1 MTSSFMSMMDVIK
14 KILSRDS
21 NYLVDMVMWLK
32 FGISNISM
40 REVIIISI
48 LYGLDQKH
56 RFEGWSWF
64 KFNNVRLALGMNLKF
79 HTSVAK
85 GLKLKVRK
93 FWELIP
99 TFAEVKEENLIG
111 GWPFCSHPP
120 ILNSIKTLWNVDQTY
135 SEPYR

>member
-1 MTSSFMSMMDVIK
+1 
-14 KILSRDS
+14 
-21 NYLVDMVMWLK
+21 
-32 FGISNISM
+32 M

-48 LYGLDQKH
+48 LYGLDQKN

-93 FWELIP
+93 FWELVL
-99 TFAEVKEENLIG
+99 TNVEVTRENLVGIL
-111 GWPFCSHPP
+111 PSPPP
-120 ILNSIKTLWNVDQTY
+120 IPSRPTHP
-135 SEPYR
+135 E